1 MGKDRFLLSL
11 SFVSFLPSPFFFFL
25 LDKKKTSL
33 LLQSSS
39 FSLSSFHVSC
49 FHYKNSS
56 SGSSGSGRSRHKFS
70 FCCHETRETSPS
82 VCQFNEGR
90 EGARRREGDA
100 PSGHFR
106 FICKERK
113 KQRIEELTKMKMRIA
128 KNRNRKEQ
136 TESRQTADAVATIS
150 YEF

>member
-1 MGKDRFLLSL
+1 MCVCTTNVHLVWASLCVYKEERGWRRGEERRGGKGWERIDPFLLSL
-11 SFVSFLPSPFFFFL
+11 SFVSFLPSPFFSFFFSFFFFFL

-56 SGSSGSGRSRHKFS
+56 SSSGSGRIRHKFS

-82 VCQFNEGR
+82 VCQFNEER
-90 EGARRREGDA
+90 EGARREG
-100 PSGHFR
+100 GKVTH
-106 FICKERK
+106 
-113 KQRIEELTKMKMRIA
+113 
-128 KNRNRKEQ
+128 
-136 TESRQTADAVATIS
+136 
-150 YEF
+150 